1 MENIIEFLRWFLN
14 TPKATVGFACIV
26 IVASMWASGISYMI
40 KNKKNGRKES
50 ENG

>member
-26 IVASMWASGISYMI
+26 IVASMWASGISYMK
-40 KNKKNGRKES
+40 KNKENE
-50 ENG
+50 ENGNG

>member
-40 KNKKNGRKES
+40 KNKKNE
-50 ENG
+50 ENGNG